1 MAREEKHTALPL
13 NPSEFLE
20 NALASGESIESLA
33 AKVYQFS
40 QDITTLFVC
49 IENLYKEMSPE
60 LLMMSQISITCN
72 LNVMGKPKATICL
85 GTKEDMLL
93 SITSM
98 LNRVTGSIIKAE
110 SEKSESDSSTTQHQ
124 DCADADQ

>member
-1 MAREEKHTALPL
+1 MAIEEKYTKHSL

-20 NALASGESIESLA
+20 NALASGESMESLA
-33 AKVYQFS
+33 AKVYQFY
-40 QDITTLFVC
+40 QDITNLFVC

-60 LLMMSQISITCN
+60 LLMMSQIAITCN
-72 LNVMGKPKATICL
+72 LTVMGKPKATICL

-98 LNRVTGSIIKAE
+98 LNPVTDSIIKAE
-110 SEKSESDSSTTQHQ
+110 SEKSESDSSATQHH
-124 DCADADQ
+124 DCKDADQ